1 MLELAARV
9 VSLAVELFELDDDPN
24 GDPPFEFTGVL
35 RFQRVAATPTPA
47 TSTNKIIKNGR
58 NRFIQIKNVPRRAA
72 FRDRRR
78 LRRVS

>member
-1 MLELAARV
+1 MLELAAGV
-9 VSLAVELFELDDDPN
+9 VSLAAELFALVDDPN
-24 GDPPFEFTGVL
+24 GEPLFEFGVL

-58 NRFIQIKNVPRRAA
+58 NRFIQVKNVPRRAA

-78 LRRVS
+78 LPRVS